1 MVSIK
6 VHKAHKVQVAL
17 DKVAAYR
24 NSTDHRT
31 KEVRVDLD
39 RRHRTVSIKDRVA
52 SAKAVAHLNN
62 TELLLRARSDKTEPH
77 RHNMVHHNPPAPV
90 IFLWFRFS
98 SGRGMKTLHF
108 YYRWLRPGQQFV
120 TTIRSSI
127 SGLIRARKTKPVIA
141 IRRTTSFG

>member
-1 MVSIK
+1 MLRNDHICHQLSNSRQVKATALQIKEEVPVVSIK
-6 VHKAHKVQVAL
+6 VHKAHKVQVDL

-31 KEVRVDLD
+31 KVARVDSD

-62 TELLLRARSDKTEPH
+62 TELLLRARLDKTEPH

-90 IFLWFRFS
+90 FLFWFR
-98 SGRGMKTLHF
+98 
-108 YYRWLRPGQQFV
+108 
-120 TTIRSSI
+120 
-127 SGLIRARKTKPVIA
+127 
-141 IRRTTSFG
+141 